1 MAVRIFSLFL
11 LFLSLLAG
19 RAASFSATPPPPRPP
34 AGGSGHASDDEQ
46 QPQQQTEKRLRNPTK
61 KESIAFTARI
71 KKSRSAKD
79 AIRVILDIEGTSGCV
94 PDVFQYSAA
103 ISKCAK
109 ERQVKAALSLLKRMV
124 NQGVK
129 PDAVVFGSVISACE
143 KGGEADIALSLLA
156 EMKAEGIRPTV
167 ITYSSTISACEKG
180 GAKYTDVALS
190 LLAEMKAE
198 GIRPNDYSYNSAIT
212 SCEKGGAKYA
222 DTALS
227 LFNEMKGAGVK
238 PDGVTYTTITKACFD
253 STRYFEA
260 LVKVREAADLGKRV
274 NGRSMC
280 IDMSTENDQ
289 AKWNLIDLTEAIACM
304 LLSDA
309 LLSVTTGNVGPAPTF
324 QDIIVD
330 TGKGQV
336 LREKVPAFLNEV
348 AGLEITAIEGNEGRF
363 LMEAA
368 SLEKWVASENHKKFQ
383 SLFRE

>member
-79 AIRVILDIEGTSGCV
+79 AIRVILDVEGTSGCV

-198 GIRPNDYSYNSAIT
+198 GITLGRLSAPPIAQQQQQMAM
-212 SCEKGGAKYA
+212 GG
-222 DTALS
+222 S
-227 LFNEMKGAGVK
+227 V
-238 PDGVTYTTITKACFD
+238 
-253 STRYFEA
+253 
-260 LVKVREAADLGKRV
+260 AA
-274 NGRSMC
+274 
-280 IDMSTENDQ
+280 
-289 AKWNLIDLTEAIACM
+289 
-304 LLSDA
+304 
-309 LLSVTTGNVGPAPTF
+309 
-324 QDIIVD
+324 
-330 TGKGQV
+330 
-336 LREKVPAFLNEV
+336 
-348 AGLEITAIEGNEGRF
+348 
-363 LMEAA
+363 
-368 SLEKWVASENHKKFQ
+368 
-383 SLFRE
+383 